1 MASIE
6 YSPTIMFTKLSVLFL
21 YRRVFVPILW
31 GVFDVIIRVLIV
43 IICLF
48 YIAITIVK
56 IWQCIP
62 RARAWD
68 KSVEGT
74 CVDFSRLLNASGLFN
89 TITDVLILLVPV
101 KSVWNLNMKRKQ
113 KVKIVAIFTVG
124 LMCVFRLFGRTDHFL
139 PI

>member
-1 MASIE
+1 MAAIE
-6 YSPTIMFTKLSVLFL
+6 YSPTILFTKLSVLFL

-31 GVFDVIIRVLIV
+31 GVFDVIIRVLIL

-101 KSVWNLNMKRKQ
+101 KSIWNLNMKRRQ

-124 LMCVFRLFGRTDHFL
+124 LMCVSRLFGRIDHFL